1 MVSRMRCVAGKR
13 AGRLLAWTL
22 LGCVGVAGT
31 PAAAVVDRYPGA
43 AAAYLVSADDVPLW
57 GARTREQLPPASLT
71 KMMTALVAV
80 ESLAADAVVTVSA
93 RAARAGGARMGLA
106 AGARLRV
113 DALLAG
119 LLLRSGNDAC
129 LALAERV
136 AGTEQAFVA
145 RMNRRARELQLTDTH
160 FANACGFDAPA
171 HHASAEDLAALA
183 RQVLAVPAL
192 ARLTALKRHTAV
204 GEDGR
209 RYPLVNGNVLIDL
222 VPGMTG
228 VKTGYTR
235 RAGRCLV
242 GSVER
247 DGHRVLVVVLGGT
260 DRWWDAV
267 AMIEQ
272 AFDRLRVAAPGSALR

>member
-1 MVSRMRCVAGKR
+1 MIRFAAAV
-13 AGRLLAWTL
+13 AWTL
-22 LGCVGVAGT
+22 LSCVAATGSAV
-31 PAAAVVDRYPGA
+31 AAVVDRFPDA

-57 GARTREQLPPASLT
+57 GARMRERLPPASLT
-71 KMMTALVAV
+71 KMMTALVVA
-80 ESLAADAVVTVSA
+80 ESLDLDAVVTVSA

-106 AGARLRV
+106 TGARLRV

-136 AGTEQAFVA
+136 AGTEEAFVA
-145 RMNRRARELQLTDTH
+145 RMNRRARDLRLNDTH
-160 FANACGFDAPA
+160 FTNACGFDAPA
-171 HHASAEDLAALA
+171 HQASAEDLAALA
-183 RQVLAVPAL
+183 RQVLATPPL
-192 ARLTALKRHTAV
+192 ARLTAQKRHTAV
-204 GEDGR
+204 GEDGK
-209 RYPLVNGNVLIDL
+209 RYPLVNGNVLLDL
-222 VPGMTG
+222 VPGMNG

-247 DGHRVLVVVLGGT
+247 DGHRVLVVLLGGT

-272 AFDRLRVAAPGSALR
+272 AFDRLSAAAPGGVPR

>member
-1 MVSRMRCVAGKR
+1 MIRVAAAVG
-13 AGRLLAWTL
+13 WTL
-22 LGCVGVAGT
+22 LGCLCVVAT
-31 PAAAVVDRYPGA
+31 PVAAVVDRFPGA
-43 AAAYLVSADDVPLW
+43 AAAYLVSADGVPLW
-57 GARTREQLPPASLT
+57 GARTRERLPPASLT
-71 KMMTALVAV
+71 KMMTALVVV
-80 ESLAADAVVTVSA
+80 ESLPADAVVTVSA

-106 AGARLRV
+106 AGARLTV

-136 AGTEQAFVA
+136 AGSEQAFVV
-145 RMNRRARELQLTDTH
+145 RMNRRARELQLADTH

-171 HHASAEDLAALA
+171 HFASAEDLAVLA

-192 ARLTALKRHTAV
+192 ARLTARKRHAAV

-209 RYPLVNGNVLIDL
+209 RYPLENGNVLIDL

-242 GSVER
+242 ASVER
-247 DGHRVLVVVLGGT
+247 DGHRVLVVLLGGT

-272 AFDRLRVAAPGSALR
+272 AFDRFRAVAPASTPR

>member
-1 MVSRMRCVAGKR
+1 MIRVA
-13 AGRLLAWTL
+13 AALAWAL
-22 LGCVGVAGT
+22 LGSVGAAGF
-31 PAAAVVDRYPGA
+31 AVAAVVDRYPGA
-43 AAAYLVSADDVPLW
+43 AAAYLVSVDDVPLW
-57 GARTREQLPPASLT
+57 GARTRERLPPASLT
-71 KMMTALVAV
+71 KMMTALLVA
-80 ESLAADAVVTVSA
+80 ESLDPDALVRVSA

-129 LALAERV
+129 VALAERV
-136 AGTEQAFVA
+136 AGTEEAFVA
-145 RMNRRARELQLTDTH
+145 RMNRRAGELRLADTH

-171 HHASAEDLAALA
+171 HHASAEDLAVLA
-183 RQVLAVPAL
+183 RQVLATPAL
-192 ARLTALKRHTAV
+192 ARLTAQKRHTAV
-204 GEDGR
+204 GEDGK

-222 VPGMTG
+222 VPGMDG

-235 RAGRCLV
+235 QAGRCLV

-247 DGHRVLVVVLGGT
+247 DGHRVLVVLLGGT

-272 AFDRLRVAAPGSALR
+272 AFDHLTAAMPGGVPR